1 MPRGQWKLLGIFGDQ
16 NVDTILGLALQGQ
29 DGVGRPS
36 PVDGFGEVAG
46 EAVFLGFKGLQG
58 SFGVGVC
65 EFLALSVCRDLRFGG
80 LGGMEVLWALWD
92 GHAA

>member
-1 MPRGQWKLLGIFGDQ
+1 
-16 NVDTILGLALQGQ
+16 
-29 DGVGRPS
+29 
-36 PVDGFGEVAG
+36 VAG